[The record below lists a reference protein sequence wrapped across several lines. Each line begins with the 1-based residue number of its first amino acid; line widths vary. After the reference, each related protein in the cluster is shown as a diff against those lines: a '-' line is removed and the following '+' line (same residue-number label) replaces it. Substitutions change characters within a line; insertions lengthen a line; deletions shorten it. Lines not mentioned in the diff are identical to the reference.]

1 MSATNREI
9 AVLTNDC
16 YRKLD
21 DDYLFY
27 RIAGRIKKYSENAK
41 GGKYEKV
48 INLSVGDVTGP
59 LPKAAVA
66 AIKTAAEEQLCKV
79 SFRGYPPVGGYD
91 FLRHAI
97 SERYR
102 RLGVELKD
110 DEIFVTSSSKSDAG
124 DILET
129 LGDNTV
135 FVTDPVYPV
144 YRDAALMFGR
154 KIVFLDTDEQNG
166 FIPMPPNSNARGIFF
181 LCSPNNPTGTVYSRE
196 VLKLWVEYANKTGS
210 LIVFDA
216 AYEAFI
222 TDDSPHSIY
231 CIDGAEKCA
240 VELCSFSK
248 TAGFTGLRCAYAVV
262 PDGIVCNGEVLKKL
276 WIRRQSTRT
285 NGVSYIIQRAAEAVM
300 TEMGRAQCLEN
311 IRGYLENASILA
323 DGCKKL
329 GIVYTGGISSP
340 YIWMKCMGKRNSWEF
355 FDFILE
361 NAGVAGTPGVGF
373 GNCGE
378 GYYRLSAFGTR
389 ENTEEAVKRLTGL
402 LG

>member
-1 MSATNREI
+1 MSAIHKEI
-9 AVLTNDC
+9 SVRTNDC

-27 RIAGRIKKYSENAK
+27 RISGRIKKYSENIK
-41 GGKYEKV
+41 DRKYERV
-48 INLSVGDVTGP
+48 INLSVGDVAGP
-59 LPKAAVA
+59 LPKAAVD
-66 AIKTAAEEQLCKV
+66 AIKTAAEEQLCKE

-102 RLGVELKD
+102 SLGIELKD
-110 DEIFVTSSSKSDAG
+110 HEIFVTSSSKSDAG
-124 DILET
+124 DILEI

-135 FVTDPVYPV
+135 FITDPVYPV

-166 FIPMPPNSNARGIFF
+166 FIPMPPKNNVSGIYY
-181 LCSPNNPTGTVYSRE
+181 LCSPNNPTGTAYSYD

-231 CIDGAEKCA
+231 CIDGAKECA

-248 TAGFTGLRCAYAVV
+248 TAGFTGIRCAYAVI
-262 PDGIVCNGEVLKKL
+262 PEQILCNGEALMRL

-285 NGVSYIIQRAAEAVM
+285 NGISYIIQRAAEAVM
-300 TEMGRAQCLEN
+300 TETGRVQCIEN
-311 IRGYLENASILA
+311 IRGYLENAAILA

-329 GIVYTGGISSP
+329 GIAYTGGISSP
-340 YIWMKCMGKRNSWEF
+340 YIWMKCTEKRNSWEF
-355 FDFILE
+355 FDFVLE

-373 GNCGE
+373 GSCGE

-389 ENTEEAVKRLTGL
+389 ENTEEAVNRLKNL